1 MERDDLLMLL
11 REIAE
16 GLIAGEVAPALFAR
30 TVDGLI
36 SSNLDTVPDL
46 EPVHLRLIDYGV
58 RGATRPVTEKE
69 LHSIAGRLAA
79 LARGEAPE
87 EERG

>member
-1 MERDDLLMLL
+1 MDRDDLLMLL
-11 REIAE
+11 RQLAE
-16 GLIAGEVAPALFAR
+16 GLLAGETTPALFSR

-58 RGATRPVTEKE
+58 RGAARPVTDGE
-69 LHSIAGRLAA
+69 LREIARRLIRLA
-79 LARGEAPE
+79 E
-87 EERG
+87 EEAQE

>member
-11 REIAE
+11 GELGA
-16 GLIAGEVAPALFAR
+16 GLLSGDMAPALFAR

-46 EPVHLRLIDYGV
+46 EPVHMRLIDYGV
-58 RGATRPVTEKE
+58 RGAVNPPDDEE
-69 LHSIAGRLAA
+69 LRRIARQLIETADA
-79 LARGEAPE
+79 
-87 EERG
+87 ERSA